1 MVFHNVSSAAH
12 TPRDDKREA
21 ISDGLY
27 FIETVYTLLET
38 TKNPIVFFFSRVP
51 LLSFSL
57 SRLSFPFVFL
67 FELSL
72 FDIPFGFISF

>member
-1 MVFHNVSSAAH
+1 MVFHNVSNTAH

-38 TKNPIVFFFSRVP
+38 HNQKSYRFFPIYMSLISFFP
-51 LLSFSL
+51 SL
-57 SRLSFPFVFL
+57 S
-67 FELSL
+67 LSL
-72 FDIPFGFISF
+72 SILFKLTVFDGHFVFISF